1 MAVTAG
7 TWTTHTSIGNRE
19 DLEDVIYDITPMDFP
34 LMSNISRGTCN
45 ATLFEWQ
52 TDALAA
58 ATAANAQ
65 VEGDAASAG
74 SSTATKRFGNRT
86 QIATKTAR
94 VTGTLRAVDTAGRAD
109 ELSYQT
115 SRRARELKRDVEMTL
130 CGTQVATAGSFV
142 SARACA
148 GLAGWLFTNQ
158 TVTAGGTTNTTPAVT
173 SGPPIT
179 ASTAGTAAAVTST
192 NLGDNIA
199 LCWAAGGDPRM
210 VLMDAANKRIMSGFT
225 GIATLYKDVPKDAPA
240 TLIGAADIY
249 VSDFGQHSLIAS
261 RFVPTDVVY
270 VLDTEQLAVKYL
282 RPMQTN
288 PLAKTGDADQVQLL
302 CEFTLQVK
310 EPDASGKI
318 YTTT

>member
-1 MAVTAG
+1 
-7 TWTTHTSIGNRE
+7 
-19 DLEDVIYDITPMDFP
+19 
-34 LMSNISRGTCN
+34 
-45 ATLFEWQ
+45 
-52 TDALAA
+52 
-58 ATAANAQ
+58 
-65 VEGDAASAG
+65 
-74 SSTATKRFGNRT
+74 
-86 QIATKTAR
+86 
-94 VTGTLRAVDTAGRAD
+94 
-109 ELSYQT
+109 
-115 SRRARELKRDVEMTL
+115 
-130 CGTQVATAGSFV
+130 
-142 SARACA
+142 
-148 GLAGWLFTNQ
+148 
-158 TVTAGGTTNTTPAVT
+158 
-173 SGPPIT
+173 
-179 ASTAGTAAAVTST
+179 
-192 NLGDNIA
+192 
-199 LCWAAGGDPRM
+199 M